1 MASNTK
7 SSILKGMA
15 RSLAPAVR
23 DARKFRLA
31 KPITLTAE
39 EAQKLAHA
47 FNETRGLT
55 AENGLTFQKMIV
67 ALAENALGATKLTAD
82 QVKDAEET
90 MAQIFVQQGS
100 ATHATLVG

>member
-39 EAQKLAHA
+39 EAQKLD
-47 FNETRGLT
+47 R
-55 AENGLTFQKMIV
+55 KSV
-67 ALAENALGATKLTAD
+67 
-82 QVKDAEET
+82 V
-90 MAQIFVQQGS
+90 
-100 ATHATLVG
+100 